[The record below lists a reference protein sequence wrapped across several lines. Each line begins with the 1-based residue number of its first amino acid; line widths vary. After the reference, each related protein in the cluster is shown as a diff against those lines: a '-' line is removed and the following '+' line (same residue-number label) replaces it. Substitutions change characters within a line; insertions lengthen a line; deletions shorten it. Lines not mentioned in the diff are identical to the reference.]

1 MTGVF
6 KFIAEGGIWMWPILM
21 AQVVSFAL
29 IGERVVALYMRRS
42 GNLKSR
48 VRQYEEEIKK
58 GNLDKIVTR
67 TNGQSSDALSMIVR
81 AGAQSSMQRS
91 GKEEIQLRM
100 DEMVLEETSR
110 IEQRIAFLATI
121 ANVATLMG
129 LLATI
134 MGLITSFTS
143 ISAANGA
150 EKAKILSDGI
160 SEAMNGTAY
169 GLVVAVPALIAYAIL
184 QSRANS
190 LNEDLNKA
198 ALRLYIWLGFNAETP
213 VKSKKA

>member
-1 MTGVF
+1 MSGLYNFLVT
-6 KFIAEGGIWMWPILM
+6 GGIWMWPIML

-29 IGERVVALYMRRS
+29 IGERIVALYMRRS

-58 GNLDKIVTR
+58 GNLDKVVSR
-67 TNGQSSDALSMIVR
+67 TSVSSTDALSSIVKS
-81 AGAQSSMQRS
+81 GAQSVLQGA
-91 GKEEIQLRM
+91 GKEEIQLKM
-100 DEMVLEETSR
+100 DELVMEETSR
-110 IEQRIAFLATI
+110 IEKRIGFLATI

-134 MGLITSFTS
+134 MGLIHSFTS
-143 ISAANGA
+143 ISAASGA

-169 GLVVAVPALIAYAIL
+169 GLVVEVPALIAYAIL
-184 QSRANS
+184 QSRANA
-190 LNEDLNKA
+190 LTEDLNKA
-198 ALRLYIWLGFNAETP
+198 TLRLYIWFGFNVETP
-213 VKSKKA
+213 VKSKRA

>member
-6 KFIAEGGIWMWPILM
+6 KFIAEGGSWMWPILM

-81 AGAQSSMQRS
+81 AGAQSAMQGS

-198 ALRLYIWLGFNAETP
+198 ALRLYIWFGFNVETP

>member
-1 MTGVF
+1 MTGVY
-6 KFIAEGGIWMWPILM
+6 KFLAEGGIWMWPIML
-21 AQVVSFAL
+21 AQIASFAL
-29 IGERVVALYMRRS
+29 IGERIVALYMRRS

-58 GNLDKIVTR
+58 GNLDKIVSR
-67 TNGQSSDALSMIVR
+67 TSNGSDALQMIVR
-81 AGAQSSMQRS
+81 TGAQSVMQGS
-91 GKEEIQLRM
+91 GKEEIQLKM
-100 DEMVLEETSR
+100 DELVLEESTR
-110 IEQRIAFLATI
+110 IEKRIGFLATI

-134 MGLITSFTS
+134 MGLIHSFTS
-143 ISAANGA
+143 ISAASGA

-169 GLVVAVPALIAYAIL
+169 GLIVAVPALIAYAIL

-198 ALRLYIWLGFNAETP
+198 ALRLYIWFGFNVETP

>member
-6 KFIAEGGIWMWPILM
+6 KFLTEGGIWMWPILL

-42 GNLKSR
+42 TNLKSR

-58 GNLDKIVTR
+58 GNLEKIVAR
-67 TNGQSSDALSMIVR
+67 TAANSTDALSMIVR
-81 AGAQSSMQRS
+81 SGAQSVIQGS

-100 DEMVLEETSR
+100 DEMVLEESSR
-110 IEQRIAFLATI
+110 IDQRIAFLATI

-169 GLVVAVPALIAYAIL
+169 GLVVAVPALIAFAIL

-198 ALRLYIWLGFNAETP
+198 ALRLYIWFGFNVETP
-213 VKSKKA
+213 VKSKRG

>member
-1 MTGVF
+1 MTGVY
-6 KFIAEGGIWMWPILM
+6 KFLAEGGIWMWPIML
-21 AQVVSFAL
+21 AQIVSFAL
-29 IGERVVALYMRRS
+29 IGERIVALYMRRS
-42 GNLKSR
+42 GNLKLR
-48 VRQYEEEIKK
+48 VRQFEEEIKK
-58 GNLDKIVTR
+58 GNLDKIVAR
-67 TNGQSSDALSMIVR
+67 TSSSSDALQMIVR
-81 AGAQSSMQRS
+81 TGAQSVMQGS
-91 GKEEIQLRM
+91 GKEEIQLKM
-100 DEMVLEETSR
+100 DELVLEESSR
-110 IEQRIAFLATI
+110 IEKRIGFLATI

-134 MGLITSFTS
+134 MGLIQSFTS

-169 GLVVAVPALIAYAIL
+169 GLVVAVPALVAYAVL

-198 ALRLYIWLGFNAETP
+198 ALRLYIWFGFNVETP
-213 VKSKKA
+213 VKGKRA

>member
-1 MTGVF
+1 MTGVY
-6 KFIAEGGIWMWPILM
+6 KFLAEGGIWMWPIML
-21 AQVVSFAL
+21 AQIASFAL
-29 IGERVVALYMRRS
+29 IGERIVALYMRRS
-42 GNLKSR
+42 GNLKLR

-58 GNLDKIVTR
+58 GNLDKIVSR
-67 TNGQSSDALSMIVR
+67 TSNGSDALQMIVR
-81 AGAQSSMQRS
+81 TGAQSVMQGS
-91 GKEEIQLRM
+91 GKEEIQLKM
-100 DEMVLEETSR
+100 DELVLEESTR
-110 IEQRIAFLATI
+110 IEKRIGFLATI

-134 MGLITSFTS
+134 MGLIQSFTS
-143 ISAANGA
+143 ISAASGA

-169 GLVVAVPALIAYAIL
+169 GLIVAVPALVAYAIL

-198 ALRLYIWLGFNAETP
+198 ALRLYIWFGFNVETP
-213 VKSKKA
+213 VKSRKA

>member
-1 MTGVF
+1 MTGVY
-6 KFIAEGGIWMWPILM
+6 KFLAEGGIWMWPIML
-21 AQVVSFAL
+21 AQIVSFAL
-29 IGERVVALYMRRS
+29 IGERIVALYMRRS
-42 GNLKSR
+42 GNLKLR
-48 VRQYEEEIKK
+48 VRQFEEEIKK
-58 GNLDKIVTR
+58 GNLDKVISR
-67 TNGQSSDALSMIVR
+67 TSNSSDALQMIVR
-81 AGAQSSMQRS
+81 TGAQSVMQGS
-91 GKEEIQLRM
+91 GKEEIQLKM
-100 DEMVLEETSR
+100 DELVLEESSR
-110 IEQRIAFLATI
+110 IEKRIGFLATI

-134 MGLITSFTS
+134 MGLIQSFTS

-169 GLVVAVPALIAYAIL
+169 GLVVAVPALVAYAIL

-198 ALRLYIWLGFNAETP
+198 ALRLYIWFGFNVETP
-213 VKSKKA
+213 VKTKKA